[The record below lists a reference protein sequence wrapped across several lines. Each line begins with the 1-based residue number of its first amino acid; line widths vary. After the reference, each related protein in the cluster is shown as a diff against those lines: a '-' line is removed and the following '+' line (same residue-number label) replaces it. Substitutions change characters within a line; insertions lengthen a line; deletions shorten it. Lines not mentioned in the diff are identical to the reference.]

1 MQRLFHFSD
10 FHISLNSGMPAEN
23 RNFQALLTE
32 LGEFKCSDASNY
44 IAFSG
49 DVIDNGYIS
58 KQADPNKARKECY
71 ELAIDYFR
79 ELRDA
84 LNVPKENLVF
94 CCGNHDVIRGEYTG
108 AHALCD
114 PAVNYS
120 TVLFS
125 DGYSAF

>member
-58 KQADPNKARKECY
+58 KQADPNKARKEC
-71 ELAIDYFR
+71 LSLI
-79 ELRDA
+79 
-84 LNVPKENLVF
+84 
-94 CCGNHDVIRGEYTG
+94 HI
-108 AHALCD
+108 
-114 PAVNYS
+114 
-120 TVLFS
+120 
-125 DGYSAF
+125 